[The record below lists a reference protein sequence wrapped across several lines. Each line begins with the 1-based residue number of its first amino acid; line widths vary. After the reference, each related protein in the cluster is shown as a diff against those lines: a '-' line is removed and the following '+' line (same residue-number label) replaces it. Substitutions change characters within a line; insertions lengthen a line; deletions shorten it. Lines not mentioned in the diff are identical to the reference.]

1 MMRYEHED
9 DDEDEEE
16 DEGDDDEDEHDDD
29 DEDEDDD
36 DDDEDDGDDEEDEDE
51 DADVLVLMQT
61 EAPSKLSS
69 ALLPVCEV
77 PSGQP
82 PLRSDRRP
90 TSCHPDQI
98 KVLFASTTQQE
109 HEDQQQKR
117 PKIML
122 KRQLASNFS
131 SQGIGLNKCLV
142 GLVGRQRNRTPEMS
156 KNEKPLRSMVMY

>member
-90 TSCHPDQI
+90 TSCHPDLEQP
-98 KVLFASTTQQE
+98 S
-109 HEDQQQKR
+109 DQG
-117 PKIML
+117 
-122 KRQLASNFS
+122 S
-131 SQGIGLNKCLV
+131 
-142 GLVGRQRNRTPEMS
+142 
-156 KNEKPLRSMVMY
+156 LRKHDSARARGPTAETS

>member
-29 DEDEDDD
+29 
-36 DDDEDDGDDEEDEDE
+36 DEDE

-90 TSCHPDQI
+90 TSCHPDLEQPSDQGSLR
-98 KVLFASTTQQE
+98 KHDSARARGPTAETT
-109 HEDQQQKR
+109 
-117 PKIML
+117 
-122 KRQLASNFS
+122 
-131 SQGIGLNKCLV
+131 
-142 GLVGRQRNRTPEMS
+142 
-156 KNEKPLRSMVMY
+156 

>member
-29 DEDEDDD
+29 
-36 DDDEDDGDDEEDEDE
+36 DEDE

-90 TSCHPDQI
+90 TSCHPDLEQP
-98 KVLFASTTQQE
+98 S
-109 HEDQQQKR
+109 DQG
-117 PKIML
+117 
-122 KRQLASNFS
+122 S
-131 SQGIGLNKCLV
+131 
-142 GLVGRQRNRTPEMS
+142 
-156 KNEKPLRSMVMY
+156 LRKHDSARARGPTAETS